1 MGAWAIA
8 WVLVYAFL
16 TRRLF
21 MDDAWTGLTY
31 ARNLWAGAGYVFFPG
46 QPPVE
51 GTTNLLWTLAL
62 VPLGGLLS
70 FPVAAK
76 VLGLVGVGGTLVLT
90 LRLAAPIAHP
100 GWRWVPVWWLLAC
113 GDFLYFSLSG
123 METAGLAL
131 VLLAMAVWA
140 QQAWW
145 LGVVAFLLHPE
156 AVLVWP
162 LAVLGRWREGWPL
175 LRESLG
181 FASLLGLVAIARQLY
196 FGFWLPNTFVAKFSD
211 WSSVS
216 ANLIKLALGR
226 NPNFLAPL
234 VWVWPLT
241 LGLMAWGAWYLY
253 GKSPRLA
260 WMLGAQATT
269 AGIFGVY
276 TGFDWT
282 GYARYSAPYL
292 PATFLLLGYALAH
305 LGEKYGQNYGRGA
318 IALAVLLALVLV
330 YREGQMLRPQ
340 TLRNYPGYVWSS
352 ATLIAPAQ
360 WLGAALPPDW
370 AIATRRIGAL
380 SYWSRHRVFDYR
392 FGLTEPLVAHAARQN
407 RRWFETPNDPALLP
421 LWRQVQPDALLED
434 QAVVDYMAQWPPN
447 SGLSGGLM
455 LGGVP
460 YRKMRSFP
468 IGTYLGQTQRWVLL
482 VRDDRLP
489 GFLAPK
495 T

>member
-1 MGAWAIA
+1 MGAIA

-16 TRRLF
+16 THRLL

-31 ARNLWAGAGYVFFPG
+31 ARNLWEGAGYVFFPG

-51 GTTNLLWTLAL
+51 GTTNLVWTLAL

-76 VLGLVGVGGTLVLT
+76 VLGLACVGGTLLLT
-90 LRLAAPIAHP
+90 RRLAAQMELP
-100 GWRWVPVWWLLAC
+100 GWPWVPVWGLLVC

-145 LGVVAFLLHPE
+145 LGVLAFLLHPE

-162 LAVLGRWREGWPL
+162 LAALGRGREGWRWL
-175 LRESLG
+175 WESLG
-181 FASLLGLVAIARQLY
+181 FGGLLALVAIARQVY

-211 WSSVS
+211 WPTVSS
-216 ANLIKLALGR
+216 NLLKLALGC
-226 NPNFLAPL
+226 NPNFPAPL

-241 LGLMAWGAWYLY
+241 LGLMIWGARYLY

-260 WMLGAQATT
+260 WMLGAQAAT

-282 GYARYSAPYL
+282 GYARYSGPYL
-292 PATFLLLGYALAH
+292 PAVFLLLGYALAH
-305 LGEKYGQNYGRGA
+305 IGEKFSPNGRNGA
-318 IALAVLLALVLV
+318 IALAVTLGLILV

-340 TLRNYPGYVWSS
+340 TLRSYPGYVWASE
-352 ATLIAPAQ
+352 TLIAPSQ
-360 WLGAALPPDW
+360 WLGAQLPSSW
-370 AIATRRIGAL
+370 SIATRRIGAV
-380 SYWSRHRVFDYR
+380 SYWSRRRVFDYR
-392 FGLTEPLVAHAARQN
+392 FGLTEPLVAQAARQN
-407 RRWFETPNDPALLP
+407 RRWFETPNDPAVLP
-421 LWRQVQPDALLED
+421 LWQQARPDALLED
-434 QAVVDYMAQWPPN
+434 QTIVDYMAQWPPH
-447 SGLSGGLM
+447 SGFAGGLV
-455 LGGVP
+455 LGGVS

-468 IGTYLGQTQRWVLL
+468 IGTYRHQPQRWVLL

-489 GFLAPK
+489 GFPNPPN
-495 T
+495 

>member
-1 MGAWAIA
+1 MWGGAIA
-8 WVLVYAFL
+8 WVLVYAWL

-31 ARNLWAGAGYVFFPG
+31 ARNVWEGAGYVFFPG

-76 VLGLVGVGGTLVLT
+76 VLGLVCIGGTLGLT
-90 LRLAAPIAHP
+90 RRLAVPLAHP
-100 GWRWVPVWWLLAC
+100 GWSWVPVGWLLVC

-131 VLLAMAVWA
+131 VLLAMAVWER
-140 QQAWW
+140 QAWW
-145 LGVVAFLLHPE
+145 LGVLAFLLHPE

-162 LAVLGRWREGWPL
+162 LAALGRWREGWPL
-175 LRESLG
+175 LREGLG
-181 FASLLGLVAIARQLY
+181 FGGLLALVAIARQMY

-211 WSSVS
+211 GSTV
-216 ANLIKLALGR
+216 ATNLVKLVLGQ
-226 NPNFLAPL
+226 NTNFLVPL

-241 LGLMAWGAWYLY
+241 LGLMVWGARCLY
-253 GKSPRLA
+253 DQSPRWA
-260 WMLGAQATT
+260 WMLGAQAAT
-269 AGIFGVY
+269 AGLFGVY

-292 PATFLLLGYALAH
+292 PAIFVLLGYAWAH
-305 LGEKYGQNYGRGA
+305 LSQNFGPPLRQGA
-318 IALAVLLALVLV
+318 IALAVLLAVVLF
-330 YREGQMLRPQ
+330 YREGQMLQLQ
-340 TLRNYPGYVWSS
+340 TLRRYPGYVWASE
-352 ATLIAPAQ
+352 ALIAPAQ
-360 WLGAALPPDW
+360 WLASQLPPGTT
-370 AIATRRIGAL
+370 IATRRIGAL
-380 SYWSRHRVFDYR
+380 SYWSRQRVFDYR
-392 FGLTEPLVAHAARQN
+392 FGLTEPLVAQAARQN
-407 RRWFETPNDPALLP
+407 RRWFETPNDPAVLP
-421 LWRQVQPDALLED
+421 LWQPIRPDALLED

-447 SGLSGGLM
+447 AGFSGGLM

-468 IGTYLGQTQRWVLL
+468 IGTDRGQTQNWVLL

-489 GFLAPK
+489 GFSSPPS
-495 T
+495 